1 MTAIIPTLL
10 SVFCFL
16 FLLEMTTG
24 PWKWWDRLRGIDD
37 HPSEKEITQI
47 QLNILLE
54 QEDLSVKNDRV
65 ICNECQR
72 ESCGFCNN
80 GRVIHQAQ
88 ELLDKRNEL

>member
-10 SVFCFL
+10 GIFCFL
-16 FLLEMTTG
+16 FLLEMMTG
-24 PWKWWDRLRGIDD
+24 PWKWVDRLLGWDD
-37 HPSEKEITQI
+37 HPNEKEITQI
-47 QLNILLE
+47 RLSILLE

>member
-1 MTAIIPTLL
+1 METLSISLL
-10 SVFCFL
+10 SIFCFL

-24 PWKWWDRLRGIDD
+24 PWKWFDRLMGVDD
-37 HPSEKEITQI
+37 HPSEKEIAQI

-65 ICNECQR
+65 ICNECLR
-72 ESCGFCNN
+72 ESCGFCDNS
-80 GRVIHQAQ
+80 RVIRQAQ